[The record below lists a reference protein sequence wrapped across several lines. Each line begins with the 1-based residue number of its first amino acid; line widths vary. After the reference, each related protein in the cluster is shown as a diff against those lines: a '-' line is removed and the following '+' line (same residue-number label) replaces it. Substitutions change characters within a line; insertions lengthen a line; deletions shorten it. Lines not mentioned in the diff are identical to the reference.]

1 MTTQAR
7 KATKTDII
15 CEKLHQDIISN
26 VFAPGERLPL
36 SLLKERYQVGASPLR
51 EALSCLT
58 TSGLVELEPQCGFR
72 VPNISIEE
80 LFDIYRIRESIMNLA
95 IEMAIAQRDDAWE
108 AELVASH
115 HRLTRYLTSQNKIE
129 VDEWE
134 RRQKDFFQMIVKG
147 AKSPWLQKIHDML
160 FDQAARY
167 RMLCL
172 HKHFLNKKVL
182 NKVVDENQQLV
193 DSILAK
199 DLKKALKIS
208 QQIYRD
214 SAENIKEIL
223 QEHFSK

>member
-1 MTTQAR
+1 MNTQTR

-15 CEKLHQDIISN
+15 LEKLHQDIISN
-26 VFAPGERLPL
+26 VFAPGEKLPL
-36 SLLKERYQVGASPLR
+36 SSLKERYQVGASPLR
-51 EALSCLT
+51 EALSSLT

-72 VPNISIEE
+72 IPPISLEE
-80 LFDIYRIRESIMNLA
+80 LFDIYRVREAIMDLA
-95 IEMAIAQRDDAWE
+95 IEMAIAQHDDAWE
-108 AELVASH
+108 ADLLAYH
-115 HRLTRYLTSQNKIE
+115 HRLSRYLTTQNKID

-172 HKHFLNKKVL
+172 HKHFLNKKLL
-182 NKVVDENQQLV
+182 NKVTEENQQLV
-193 DSILAK
+193 NSILAK
-199 DLKKALKIS
+199 DLKKALNLS

-214 SAENIKEIL
+214 SAKSIEEIL